1 MKIKFLISFIIILM
15 LGSCG
20 YKPIFYEENNTF
32 KLNEINMIGVSKI
45 NNIIRNNLNNIQ
57 SDTNDA
63 REFQIDIITKK
74 TKSITSK
81 NSKGDPKS
89 FNLKIDLELVIKE
102 NNNIIKKNNF
112 QKNYNYN
119 NTNNK
124 FDLSKN
130 EKIIE
135 QNLSEKLAEEIILFL
150 YSI

>member
-1 MKIKFLISFIIILM
+1 MKIKILISFIMILM

-20 YKPIFYEENNTF
+20 YNPIFYKENNTF
-32 KLNEINMIGVSKI
+32 KINEINMIGVSKI
-45 NNIIRNNLNNIQ
+45 NNIIRNNLKNIQ
-57 SDTNDA
+57 SDANDA
-63 REFQIDIITKK
+63 RKFQIEIITKK

-81 NSKGDPKS
+81 NSKGDSKS

-112 QKNYNYN
+112 QKSYNYN

-135 QNLSEKLAEEIILFL
+135 QNLSERLAEEIILFL

>member
-1 MKIKFLISFIIILM
+1 MKIKILISFIMILM

-20 YKPIFYEENNTF
+20 YNPVFYKENNAF
-32 KLNEINMIGVSKI
+32 KINEINMIGVSKI
-45 NNIIRNNLNNIQ
+45 NNIIRNNLKNIQ
-57 SDTNDA
+57 SDANDA
-63 REFQIDIITKK
+63 RKFQIEIITKK

-81 NSKGDPKS
+81 NSKGDSKS

-112 QKNYNYN
+112 QKSYNYN

-135 QNLSEKLAEEIILFL
+135 QNLSERLAEEIILFL

>member
-1 MKIKFLISFIIILM
+1 MILM

-20 YKPIFYEENNTF
+20 YNPIFYKENNTF
-32 KLNEINMIGVSKI
+32 KINEINMIGVSKI
-45 NNIIRNNLNNIQ
+45 NNIIRNNLKNIQ
-57 SDTNDA
+57 SDANDA
-63 REFQIDIITKK
+63 RKFQIEIITKK

-81 NSKGDPKS
+81 NSKGDSKS

-112 QKNYNYN
+112 QKSYNYN

-124 FDLSKN
+124 FELSKN

-135 QNLSEKLAEEIILFL
+135 QNLSERLAEEIILFL

>member
-1 MKIKFLISFIIILM
+1 MKIKILISFIMILM

-20 YKPIFYEENNTF
+20 YNPIFYKENNTF
-32 KLNEINMIGVSKI
+32 KINEINMIGVSKI
-45 NNIIRNNLNNIQ
+45 NNIIRNNLKNIQ
-57 SDTNDA
+57 SDANDA
-63 REFQIDIITKK
+63 REFQIEIITKK

-81 NSKGDPKS
+81 NSKGDSKS
-89 FNLKIDLELVIKE
+89 FSLRIDLELVIKE
-102 NNNIIKKNNF
+102 NNDIIKKNNF
-112 QKNYNYN
+112 QKSYNYN

-135 QNLSEKLAEEIILFL
+135 QNLSERLAEEIILFL

>member
-1 MKIKFLISFIIILM
+1 MILM

-20 YKPIFYEENNTF
+20 YNPIFYKENNTF
-32 KLNEINMIGVSKI
+32 KINEINMIGVSKI
-45 NNIIRNNLNNIQ
+45 NNIIRNNLKNIQ
-57 SDTNDA
+57 SDANDA
-63 REFQIDIITKK
+63 REFQIEIITKK

-81 NSKGDPKS
+81 NSKGDSKS

-112 QKNYNYN
+112 QKSYNYN

-135 QNLSEKLAEEIILFL
+135 QNLSERLAEEIILFL

>member
-1 MKIKFLISFIIILM
+1 MKIKILISFIIILM

>member
-1 MKIKFLISFIIILM
+1 MILM

-20 YKPIFYEENNTF
+20 YNPIFYKENNTF
-32 KLNEINMIGVSKI
+32 KINEINMIGVSKI
-45 NNIIRNNLNNIQ
+45 NNIIRNNLKNIQ
-57 SDTNDA
+57 SDANDA
-63 REFQIDIITKK
+63 RKFQIEIITKK

-81 NSKGDPKS
+81 NSKGDSKS

-112 QKNYNYN
+112 QKSYNYN

-135 QNLSEKLAEEIILFL
+135 QNLSERLAEEIILFL